1 MWKDLWQ
8 RWTIDRPTVFGD
20 WLWDVFV
27 VQLAD
32 FLNRLTLRKIIAL
45 IPVVILVI
53 AYFHRIPLPPE
64 LLLVGDLLA
73 YIDIFSV
80 LFLLGILSQ
89 SATVLFIVKQTAARV
104 ARVITSLLERTRG
117 VDVRHRREDSAR
129 RRKRLT
135 SAPQDD
141 DDEHVLGHGVAWA

>member
-8 RWTIDRPTVFGD
+8 RWTIDRPAVLGD

-27 VQLAD
+27 VQLAEL
-32 FLNRLTLRKIIAL
+32 LNQLTLRKIIAL

-117 VDVRHRREDSAR
+117 VDVRHRRENSAR

>member
-8 RWTIDRPTVFGD
+8 RWTIDRPAVLGD

-32 FLNRLTLRKIIAL
+32 LLNQLTLRKIIAL

-104 ARVITSLLERTRG
+104 TRVITSLLERTRG

>member
-8 RWTIDRPTVFGD
+8 RWTIHRPAVLGD

-27 VQLAD
+27 VQLAEL
-32 FLNRLTLRKIIAL
+32 LNQLTLRKIIAL